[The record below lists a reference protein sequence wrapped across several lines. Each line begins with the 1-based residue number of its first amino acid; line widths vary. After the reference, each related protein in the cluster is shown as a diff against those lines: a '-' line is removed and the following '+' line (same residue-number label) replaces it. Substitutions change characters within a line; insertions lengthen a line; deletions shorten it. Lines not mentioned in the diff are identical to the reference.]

1 MNNYSIGFIG
11 GGRVTRIFLQAFEN
25 KKARFQPVL
34 TLDTNRKVLDG
45 LKKQYPY
52 IDIDGDLNKVA
63 GQSIVFMALHPPA
76 IMDVLEQIKEFISPE
91 TVVISLAPKISIE
104 KLSSKLNTVRII
116 RMIPNATSYINEGY
130 NPVTFGTGFPAGE
143 RSKLL
148 DILEL
153 LGRTIQVDE
162 SKLEAYAIISA
173 MLPTYFWFQWK
184 EIEELGVQMGL
195 TPEESCLAVRDTL
208 QASIHLMF
216 DSGLSP
222 EQVID
227 LIPVKPIGENEGQI
241 LEIYRTKLVALFHK
255 ISP

>member
-1 MNNYSIGFIG
+1 MINFSLGFIG

-25 KKARFQPVL
+25 KKAQFESILTHDINQDVL
-34 TLDTNRKVLDG
+34 TD
-45 LKKQYPY
+45 LKNQYPNV
-52 IDIDGDLNKVA
+52 DTAGDLQKVS
-63 GQSIVFMALHPPA
+63 GQSIVFIALHPPV
-76 IMDVLEQIKEFISPE
+76 IMDVMDQIKDIITPK
-91 TVVISLAPKISIE
+91 TVVISLAPKLSIE
-104 KLSSKLNTVRII
+104 KLSSKLNTGRII

-130 NPVTFGTGFPAGE
+130 NPVTFGKEFPASE
-143 RSKLL
+143 KTQLL

-153 LGRTIQVDE
+153 LGRTLQVDE

-195 TPEESCLAVRDTL
+195 TPEQSCLAVRDTL

-227 LIPVKPIGENEGQI
+227 LIPVKPIGENEDQI
-241 LEIYRTKLVALFHK
+241 LEIYRTKLMGLFQK